1 MSCERLLHSN
11 YVNAKAYFSFQ
22 KKRPILML
30 FILHFQGPRLYET
43 TIQLGAKCKTET
55 ILIGPLNF
63 LMEMRTKIQ
72 IIGKKLFPSLSLV
85 HIQTSKDCMSFVL
98 GKSQIEGL

>member
-1 MSCERLLHSN
+1 
-11 YVNAKAYFSFQ
+11 
-22 KKRPILML
+22 ML

-72 IIGKKLFPSLSLV
+72 IIGKKLFPSLSLSCIHRLHSSTEIGLTPTLV
-85 HIQTSKDCMSFVL
+85 P
-98 GKSQIEGL
+98 KSN

>member
-1 MSCERLLHSN
+1 
-11 YVNAKAYFSFQ
+11 
-22 KKRPILML
+22 ML

-98 GKSQIEGL
+98 GKSQIEGLQKEVIVGIGAHFI

>member
-1 MSCERLLHSN
+1 
-11 YVNAKAYFSFQ
+11 
-22 KKRPILML
+22 ML

-72 IIGKKLFPSLSLV
+72 IIGKKLFHSLSLSCIHRLQRIV
-85 HIQTSKDCMSFVL
+85 CLLYWVNH
-98 GKSQIEGL
+98 

>member
-1 MSCERLLHSN
+1 
-11 YVNAKAYFSFQ
+11 
-22 KKRPILML
+22 ML

-72 IIGKKLFPSLSLV
+72 IIGKKLFPSLSLSCIHRLQRIV
-85 HIQTSKDCMSFVL
+85 CLLYWVNHKKKTSKKRQKQAYILFD
-98 GKSQIEGL
+98 